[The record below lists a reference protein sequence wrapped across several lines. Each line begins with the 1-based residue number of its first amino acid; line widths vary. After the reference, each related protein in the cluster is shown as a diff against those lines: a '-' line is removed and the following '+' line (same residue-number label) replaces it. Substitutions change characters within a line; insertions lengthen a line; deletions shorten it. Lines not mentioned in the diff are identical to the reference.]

1 MLCVCTMHDQGHEK
15 LTHGSESPV
24 NLWGPAQEA
33 ETQSDTGPTAE
44 STDTH
49 SLRIRAKAWEPS
61 CRGWGACLL
70 PKLGPDH
77 RKSNGSS
84 KLS

>member
-1 MLCVCTMHDQGHEK
+1 MLCVYTMQDQGHEK

-33 ETQSDTGPTAE
+33 ETQSGTGPTAE

-49 SLRIRAKAWEPS
+49 SLRI
-61 CRGWGACLL
+61 
-70 PKLGPDH
+70 
-77 RKSNGSS
+77 
-84 KLS
+84 LS

>member
-1 MLCVCTMHDQGHEK
+1 MLCVCTMQDQGHEK

-49 SLRIRAKAWEPS
+49 SLRI
-61 CRGWGACLL
+61 
-70 PKLGPDH
+70 
-77 RKSNGSS
+77 
-84 KLS
+84 LS